1 MGSGAEYVIDS
12 FYEEQRL
19 KREAE
24 EDNKG
29 ERVDNKIEIKF
40 LKVSEDHCKV
50 YIDGQLLAEFTP
62 QETAQ
67 DGDEAFTIVGA
78 RV

>member
-24 EDNKG
+24 EANKG
-29 ERVDNKIEIKF
+29 ESMDNKIEIKF

-67 DGDEAFTIVGA
+67 EGNESFTIFGV